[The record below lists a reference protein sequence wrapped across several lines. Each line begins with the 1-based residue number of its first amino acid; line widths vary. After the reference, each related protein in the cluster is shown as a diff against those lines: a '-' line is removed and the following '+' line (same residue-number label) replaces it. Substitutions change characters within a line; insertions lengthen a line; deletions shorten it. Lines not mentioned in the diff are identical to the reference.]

1 MYLEDYAAFKK
12 CSVAFLRQIAAEVL
26 SVGREVSDT
35 RLFGRKLDEYKR
47 NIIGKAVKA
56 RNADAVTLTT
66 MHSAKGLE
74 FGTVFVPSLVDMI
87 VPNGSAKLRGETE
100 EERRLFYVASTRARD
115 RLIFSSYTG
124 QENGEY
130 VRLSPFLEEIGI
142 KTLEENENDRD
153 KGSK

>member
-1 MYLEDYAAFKK
+1 MLTAKDTEENKTRLENVRELKSSILSYLENTDNPSLAG
-12 CSVAFLRQIAAEVL
+12 FLEEIALYTDLEQYND
-26 SVGREVSDT
+26 SD
-35 RLFGRKLDEYKR
+35 
-47 NIIGKAVKA
+47 
-56 RNADAVTLTT
+56 DAVVMMT

-87 VPNGSAKLRGETE
+87 VPNGSAKMRGETE